1 MEQKQK
7 VWIRGN
13 KTRNEEVIA
22 KLVELGGIDTHFIT
36 GSAPNCIYF
45 IDEKNRIDSIK
56 DSSRVAKI
64 IMKNYQ
70 EIKLDDSPSED
81 AIQDYSLNVSKDLST
96 FAKTCINLPKGSSVN
111 ISNEDGKFM
120 IIVEPK
126 EVKKEEAHFKKGDIV
141 FLNVQGD
148 NKIYQHLAIVKSID
162 KDKGVYFSVSF
173 CINEHELS
181 AIHESMW
188 FSKEDI
194 KSIRYAT
201 EEEKRTLFLA
211 MLNKGMFWDEK
222 KMKVRTLKDGDVITI
237 ETNKYRWY
245 SIFYRIEDG
254 ELHTYAD
261 FSKRNGQ
268 LFIGIGELCK
278 INQIPSIGFSTTE
291 ERQALFDK
299 IEEQE
304 HKKWNEETKELENIF
319 WRAKKG
325 EKFLVISVYG
335 RVECLTE
342 YNNILSDRLYSF
354 RNYFKT
360 EELAK
365 QASGKIKVL
374 LSKLY

>member
-36 GSAPNCIYF
+36 GSAPNRIYF

-64 IMKNYQ
+64 MTEEYQ
-70 EIKLDDSPSED
+70 EIKLDDSPSEGV
-81 AIQDYSLNVSKDLST
+81 AQDYSLKVSKDLST
-96 FAKTCINLPKGSSVN
+96 FAKTCINIPEGTSVN

-126 EVKKEEAHFKKGDIV
+126 EVKKEDTQFKKGDIV

-201 EEEKRTLFLA
+201 EEEKRTLFVA
-211 MLNKGMFWDEK
+211 MLNKGLFLDEN
-222 KMKVRTLKDGDVITI
+222 KMMVHKLKEGDVICTKI
-237 ETNKYRWY
+237 QSVEYISLFCEIKNGFVY
-245 SIFYRIEDG
+245 SY
-254 ELHTYAD
+254 LD
-261 FSKRNGQ
+261 FSKKSLSIHFLG
-268 LFIGIGELCK
+268 GCS
-278 INQIPSIGFSTTE
+278 IPLSIVESIRFANTE
-291 ERQALFDK
+291 ERFALFNK
-299 IEEQE
+299 IEEQA
-304 HKKWNEETKELENIF
+304 HKRWNAETKELKNIF
-319 WRAKKG
+319 
-325 EKFLVISVYG
+325 
-335 RVECLTE
+335 
-342 YNNILSDRLYSF
+342 
-354 RNYFKT
+354 
-360 EELAK
+360 
-365 QASGKIKVL
+365 
-374 LSKLY
+374 

>member
-81 AIQDYSLNVSKDLST
+81 AIQDYSLKVSKDLST
-96 FAKTCINLPKGSSVN
+96 FAKTCINLPEGTSVN
-111 ISNEDGKFM
+111 ISNKDGKFM

-126 EVKKEEAHFKKGDIV
+126 EVKKEETQFKKGDIV

-148 NKIYQHLAIVKSID
+148 NKIYQHLIIAKSID
-162 KDKGVYFSVSF
+162 EGNSIYLSVDF
-173 CINEHELS
+173 CINDNSLYIKDN
-181 AIHESMW
+181 AW

-201 EEEKRTLFLA
+201 EEEKRTLFIA
-211 MLNKGMFWDEK
+211 MLNKGLFWDEN
-222 KMKVRTLKDGDVITI
+222 KMRVRKLKDGDVICTKVQSVEYI
-237 ETNKYRWY
+237 
-245 SIFYRIEDG
+245 SIFCEIKNGFIYSY
-254 ELHTYAD
+254 LD
-261 FSKRNGQ
+261 FSNKS
-268 LFIGIGELCK
+268 L
-278 INQIPSIGFSTTE
+278 SIHFLGRCSILLSMVESIRFANTE
-291 ERQALFDK
+291 ERFALFNK
-299 IEEQE
+299 IEEQA
-304 HKKWNEETKELENIF
+304 HK
-319 WRAKKG
+319 R
-325 EKFLVISVYG
+325 
-335 RVECLTE
+335 
-342 YNNILSDRLYSF
+342 
-354 RNYFKT
+354 
-360 EELAK
+360 
-365 QASGKIKVL
+365 
-374 LSKLY
+374 

>member
-13 KTRNEEVIA
+13 KTRSKDVIA
-22 KLVELGGIDTHFIT
+22 KLVGLGGIDTGFVM
-36 GSAPNCIYF
+36 GSCPNCLYF

-81 AIQDYSLNVSKDLST
+81 AIQDYSLKVSKDLST
-96 FAKTCINLPKGSSVN
+96 FAKTCINLPEGTSVN
-111 ISNEDGKFM
+111 ISNKDGKFM

-126 EVKKEEAHFKKGDIV
+126 EVKKEETQFKKGDIV

-148 NKIYQHLAIVKSID
+148 NKIYQHLIIAKSID
-162 KDKGVYFSVSF
+162 EGNSIYLSVDF
-173 CINEHELS
+173 CINDNSLYIKDN
-181 AIHESMW
+181 AW

-222 KMKVRTLKDGDVITI
+222 KMKVRTLKDGDVITVNEHFGI
-237 ETNKYRWY
+237 IRY
-245 SIFYRIEDG
+245 SIFKEIKDEKIWS
-254 ELHTYAD
+254 YAD
-261 FSKRNGQ
+261 
-268 LFIGIGELCK
+268 LELRSDNLYNEGALCFLK
-278 INQIPSIGFSTTE
+278 STLSIRYSTTE

-325 EKFLVISVYG
+325 EKFWVISVYG